1 MVYFI
6 GMLSKFRV
14 AIPIL
19 TRQFWNHV
27 PMGPP
32 DPIIGVTE
40 AFNRDENPN
49 KMNVG
54 VGAYRDDNGK
64 PYVLPSVR
72 SAEEKLLSQNL
83 NHEYLPTHGCPVFRG
98 VAKKLAFGAE
108 SQIIKDDRIAS
119 AQSISGT
126 GGLRIGGLFIKKFHK
141 TPAFYLPTPSWGNHT
156 PIFKDSGLDVKQ
168 YSYYKKETKGLDFE
182 NMIKDIGEMEKGST
196 IMLHAC
202 AHNPTGV
209 DPTHEQWSEISKAVK
224 DKDLLVFID
233 MAYQGFASGNLEY
246 DAYAVRKFTEDGHN
260 ILLSQSFAK
269 NMGVYGQRCG
279 AFSVVCENTN
289 EAAAIES
296 QLKIIVRPLYSS
308 PALHASRL
316 VSTVLT
322 DPELYGQ
329 WLQDV
334 KGMADRIISMRHAL
348 REGLAREGSAHN
360 WEHLTKQI
368 GMFCYTG
375 MSPDQVERLIKEYS
389 IYLTKDGRISI
400 AGVSTRNVD
409 YLAKAMHEVT
419 K

>member
-1 MVYFI
+1 
-6 GMLSKFRV
+6 MLGKVRV
-14 AIPIL
+14 LVPL
-19 TRQFWNHV
+19 LSRPSSFWSGV

-40 AFNRDENPN
+40 AYNRDQNPK

-54 VGAYRDDNGK
+54 VGAYRDDGGK
-64 PYVLPSVR
+64 PFVLPSVR
-72 SAEEKLLSQNL
+72 AAEEKLLSQNL
-83 NHEYLPTHGCPVFRG
+83 NHEYLPTHGCPIFRAA
-98 VAKKLAFGAE
+98 AKKLAFGGDSKVVSE
-108 SQIIKDDRIAS
+108 DRVAS

-141 TPAFYLPTPSWGNHT
+141 SPTFYLPSPSWGNHT
-156 PIFKDSGLDVKQ
+156 PIFRDSYLDVKQ

-182 NMIKDIGEMEKGST
+182 KMLKDISQMEEGST

-209 DPTHEQWSEISKAVK
+209 DPTHEQWDEISKAVR
-224 DKDLLVFID
+224 DRNLLVFID
-233 MAYQGFASGNLEY
+233 MAYQGFASGDLEY

-279 AFSVVCENTN
+279 AFSVVCQNAD
-289 EAAAIES
+289 EAAAVES
-296 QLKIIVRPLYSS
+296 QLKIIIRPLYSS
-308 PALHASRL
+308 PALHAARL

-322 DPELYGQ
+322 DPTLYNQ
-329 WLQDV
+329 WLGDV

-348 REGLAREGSAHN
+348 REGLAREGSTHN

-375 MSPDQVERLIKEYS
+375 MTPDQVDRLIKEYS

-400 AGVSTRNVD
+400 AGVSTKNVN
-409 YLAKAMHEVT
+409 YLAKAMHDVT